1 MNHSEPSREGALDA
15 FRAIYETRGAL
26 RGGPCK
32 KKIGYVSF
40 NVPVELIEAA
50 GCQPV
55 RLTGLPLESTPWA
68 DRYLDPCF
76 DGSTRSL
83 MEQFLRGDFASLD
96 LVIIP
101 RTSESHLQ
109 LYYFL
114 LEVARLEPE
123 TPIPPIYL
131 FDLLQTPYR
140 ASARYVRDQIDRLK
154 ARIEALTLRP
164 IDDAALAAAIQLSNQ
179 HLDRFGELAAL
190 RHAVPAQLTGEA
202 GLHIVGSFGRVPR
215 STHLE
220 LSTQLLSATDLAAVF
235 SGPRVIVKGSA
246 HDSADLYR
254 YVEQCGAVIVDD
266 EHLTGNMALGGRFDT
281 ALSPLDALAHRYRLH
296 SPSLRRYPQTP
307 DDDRFIDTVGAAQAD
322 GVIFWYEDT
331 DDVLGWDYPDQ
342 KARLDR
348 LNIPSL
354 RLLNQ
359 SYREPAD
366 TGTLAR
372 VAEFIEA
379 LRQQPR
385 HTEITTG
392 TPVGTAR

>member
-1 MNHSEPSREGALDA
+1 MNHSEPSREAALDA
-15 FRAIYETRGAL
+15 FRAIYETRGL
-26 RGGPCK
+26 LTSEPCK
-32 KKIGYVSF
+32 RIGYVSF

-50 GCQPV
+50 GCLPV
-55 RLTGLPLESTPWA
+55 RLTGLPFESTPRA

-83 MEQFLRGDFASLD
+83 LEQFLRGDFAALD

-101 RTSESHLQ
+101 RTSENYLQ

-114 LEVARLEPE
+114 LEIARLEPD
-123 TPIPPIYL
+123 TPLPPVYL

-140 ASARYVRDQIDRLK
+140 ASAHYVRDQIDRLK
-154 ARIEALTLRP
+154 ARIETLTQRT
-164 IDDAALAAAIQLSNQ
+164 IDDTAVADAIRSSNR
-179 HLDRFGELAAL
+179 HLDRFCELVTL
-190 RHAVPAQLTGEA
+190 RHAVPARLTGEA
-202 GLHIVGSFGRVPR
+202 ALHIVGSLGRVAR
-215 STHLE
+215 ATHLK
-220 LSTQLLSATDLAAVF
+220 LIGPVLNSTDPATVF
-235 SGPRVIVKGSA
+235 TGPRLIVKGSA
-246 HDSADLYR
+246 HDGADLYR

-266 EHLTGNMALGGRFDT
+266 EHLTGNMALGGKFDT

-296 SPSLRRYPQTP
+296 SPSLRRYPQAS
-307 DDDRFIDTVGAAQAD
+307 DDDRFVNTVRAAQVD
-322 GVIFWYEDT
+322 GVIFCYEGT

-348 LNIPSL
+348 LHIPSL

-366 TGTLAR
+366 AGTLAR
-372 VAEFIEA
+372 VAEFIES
-379 LRQQPR
+379 LRQQSR
-385 HTEITTG
+385 HTEITAG